1 MNKDKFRRICMESS
15 AHKWANISK
24 TVFPQML
31 VLAIGL
37 LDVVLS
43 KYPNKSH
50 TIKNLTLRRDHF
62 RTIFSE
68 NVMRSLNITHGCELI
83 NCPEGSTFHQHESQ
97 KLP

>member
-1 MNKDKFRRICMESS
+1 MGKYLKDGFPPNVSFRQ
-15 AHKWANISK
+15 
-24 TVFPQML
+24 V
-31 VLAIGL
+31 GL

-43 KYPNKSH
+43 KYPDKFH

>member
-1 MNKDKFRRICMESS
+1 MGKYLKDS
-15 AHKWANISK
+15 
-24 TVFPQML
+24 FPQNASFRQ
-31 VLAIGL
+31 VGL
-37 LDVVLS
+37 LDAVLS

-50 TIKNLTLRRDHF
+50 TIKNLTLRHYHF

-68 NVMRSLNITHGCELI
+68 NVMRSLNITHGRELI